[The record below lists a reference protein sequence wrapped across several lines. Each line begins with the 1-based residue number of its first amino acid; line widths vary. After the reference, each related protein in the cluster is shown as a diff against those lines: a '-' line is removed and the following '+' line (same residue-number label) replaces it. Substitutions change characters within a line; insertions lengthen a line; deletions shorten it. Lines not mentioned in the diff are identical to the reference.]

1 MLNILIVNIT
11 IAFVLS
17 FIVFKL
23 IIPNVPENYKKKANE
38 NFDSFI
44 FAMIIMGGIFLFL
57 FLPLVFK
64 SLAVNVW
71 GVPLSIVDEK
81 GTSIPLKL
89 SDLGPLGD
97 IYGSLNTLFTS
108 ITLGIVAYTAG
119 LQRKANEQTFNATEA
134 QLDLAQNNHE
144 EQLKESR
151 NAIFTNQF
159 YALLNF
165 KNERLNALI
174 LRPKDEPIIQGY
186 EIFDKFNEEI
196 GKIFT
201 QYKHKQNE
209 LNSKKVIEEFKKISK
224 KYNNDLISYDIFS
237 YFELYAALMQLL
249 ELTPMEKKLK
259 KFYRDMIRSSMTRV
273 EQDVLF
279 FLAPMWKRV
288 IIPLKGS
295 FIFNTFNLNE
305 TNTEFAK
312 LHYEKTYFAH
322 SINRDK
328 LNSDQIKKTS
338 A

>member
-1 MLNILIVNIT
+1 MLNILIVNST
-11 IAFVLS
+11 IAFVIS

-44 FAMIIMGGIFLFL
+44 FAIIIMGGIFLFL

-71 GVPLSIVDEK
+71 GIPLSIVDEK

-165 KNERLNALI
+165 KNERLNKLI
-174 LRPKDEPIIQGY
+174 LRPKDEPIIQGF
-186 EIFDKFNEEI
+186 EIFDKFNREVYA
-196 GKIFT
+196 IFT
-201 QYKHKQNE
+201 QYKNKQHE
-209 LNSKKVIEEFKKISK
+209 LTSEKVREEFKKISK

-237 YFELYAALMQLL
+237 YLELYAALVNLL
-249 ELTPMEKKLK
+249 QLTPMERKVKQ
-259 KFYRDMIRSSMTRV
+259 FYKEMICSSMTPT
-273 EQDVLF
+273 EQYVLF

-295 FIFNTFNLNE
+295 YIFNTFELDEFNK
-305 TNTEFAK
+305 EFAK
-312 LHYEKTYFAH
+312 LHYDKTYFAH
-322 SINRDK
+322 KFNRERFDSK
-328 LNSDQIKKTS
+328 
-338 A
+338 